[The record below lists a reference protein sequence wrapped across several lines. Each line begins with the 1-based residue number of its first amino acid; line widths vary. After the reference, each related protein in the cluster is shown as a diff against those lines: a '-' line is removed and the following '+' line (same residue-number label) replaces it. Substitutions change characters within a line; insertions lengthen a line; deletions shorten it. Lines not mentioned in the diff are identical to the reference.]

1 MKALEGGADS
11 NRDGQLTLGELQG
24 YLLDKV
30 SSFAATLNRK
40 QEPQF
45 IGDAGK
51 ILLGR

>member
-1 MKALEGGADS
+1 
-11 NRDGQLTLGELQG
+11 
-24 YLLDKV
+24 V

-51 ILLGR
+51 VLVGR